1 MGLDFKCVV
10 CDKLLGLTWL
20 VDHFDERIC
29 RKCSNHPRCWSCSAI
44 TGGTG
49 MRAETVLPDGR
60 SRCARCSKWAV
71 DQQSDVG
78 SVVQLVRPLLHSYGV
93 RLPNQVRVEL
103 VEPSELHADAG
114 EFVRGQTVM
123 EQDCQGGASRVRGIR
138 VISGMPATQ
147 FGKVVAH
154 EMGHGWL
161 TLCPGSRPPAAEEGI
176 CELIGSW
183 WLQHRGGPLAA
194 HYLTQM
200 MKNPDPTYG
209 DGYRSACHRAGDS
222 TPTEVVRRIATTGRL

>member
-1 MGLDFKCVV
+1 
-10 CDKLLGLTWL
+10 
-20 VDHFDERIC
+20 
-29 RKCSNHPRCWSCSAI
+29 
-44 TGGTG
+44 

-71 DQQSDVG
+71 DHQSDVG

-103 VEPSELHADAG
+103 VEPSELRAG
-114 EFVRGQTVM
+114 GGELVRGETVM
-123 EQDCQGGASRVRGIR
+123 EQDCLSGASRVRGIR

-161 TLCPGSRPPAAEEGI
+161 ALCPGSRGPAAEEGI
-176 CELIGSW
+176 CELVGSW
-183 WLQHRGGPLAA
+183 WLRHRGGPLAA
-194 HYLTQM
+194 HYLEQM
-200 MKNPDPTYG
+200 MRNPDQLYG
-209 DGYRSACHRAGDS
+209 DGYRSAYRKAGDL
-222 TPTEVVRRIATTGRL
+222 PPAEVVHRMETTGQL